1 MLQYPVMNKMLN
13 GKDLSDYIKLRQA
26 KDVRSLKQSL
36 NLHPKLAIIQAKD
49 DPAINVYVRLKQ
61 RYGSE
66 IGIEVVTYKIQ
77 QSEIK
82 DKIEALNK
90 DESVH
95 GIIIQLPIEDESKT
109 EELINLVAREKDV
122 DALAKKTDFDP
133 ATPVAILWLL
143 AGYNVSLKDK
153 KVLLIGRGKLV
164 GAPLEKMLKTSDMDL
179 TVADR
184 KTEDL
189 KTLCLNSDIII
200 TATGKPGLIT
210 PNMIKPGTVLV
221 DAGTA
226 SEDGGLVG
234 DLLDNV
240 YDMDNIT
247 LTPKKGGVGPLT
259 VCALFENV
267 IKAVKMSI

>member
-1 MLQYPVMNKMLN
+1 MKKILN
-13 GKDLSDYIKLRQA
+13 GKDLSDYIKQRQA
-26 KDVRSLKQSL
+26 KDVRSLVQAFNKS
-36 NLHPKLAIIQAKD
+36 PKLAIIQAKD
-49 DPAINVYVRLKQ
+49 DPAINIYVKLKQ

-66 IGIEVVTYKIQ
+66 IGIEVDVHKVE
-77 QSEIK
+77 QS
-82 DKIEALNK
+82 KIEPLIKQLNI
-90 DESVH
+90 DDTVH
-95 GIIIQLPIEDESKT
+95 GVIIQLPIEDESKT
-109 EELINLVAREKDV
+109 EELINLVARDKDV

-234 DLLDNV
+234 DLSDDV

-259 VCALFENV
+259 VCSLFENV

>member
-26 KDVRSLKQSL
+26 KDVRSLNQSL

-66 IGIEVVTYKIQ
+66 IGVEVVAYKIQ

-82 DKIEALNK
+82 DKIEVLNK

-109 EELINLVAREKDV
+109 EDLINLVAREKDV

-164 GAPLEKMLKTSDMDL
+164 GAPLEKMLKTSDIDL

-189 KTLCLNSDIII
+189 KTLCLISDIII

-210 PNMIKPGTVLV
+210 PNMIKPGTVVV

-234 DLLDNV
+234 DLSDNV